1 MHAMIERCRNVMPQV
16 SAYVV
21 VSALALAVDLVFF
34 QTLVALGARPKL
46 AGAAGY
52 MTGLA
57 LHYVLSKTFVF
68 DVSASAKS
76 KLQRRVEFFASGL
89 IGLLIT
95 AGIIWLATDLLHVH
109 ATLAKL
115 AAVGI
120 SFVVVFLIRRQIVF
134 AMTPRFTASSSAVA
148 Q

>member
-1 MHAMIERCRNVMPQV
+1 MHAMIERCRAVMPQV

-34 QTLVALGARPKL
+34 QTLVTIGIRPKL

-76 KLQRRVEFFASGL
+76 KLQRRLEFFASGL

-95 AGIIWLATDLLHVH
+95 AGIIWLATEMLHVH
-109 ATLAKL
+109 ASIAKL
-115 AAVGI
+115 AAVAI

-134 AMTPRFTASSSAVA
+134 AMTPRFTPSTSAVA
-148 Q
+148 H